1 MRDERNEK
9 STETHGDDIARDDE
23 TTPRRTTNATTN
35 TKRPRRTAEETTT
48 RMMMMMTDETT
59 TTTEDG
65 VTATAT
71 AMEIDEDLHS
81 RQLAVYGR
89 DSFRRLAR
97 ARALVIGARGLGV
110 EIAKNVILAGARA
123 TTVADDE
130 TCGWSDL
137 ASQFYTSE
145 EDVVGKGG
153 GKTRAE
159 VCVGK
164 LQELNPA
171 VEVRAMSRARVDAD
185 VVGAHEVVV
194 CTETSEKEAAMVN
207 AMCRA
212 KGVAFIKADVRGV
225 FGSVFCDFGD
235 AFDVADVDGEEA
247 LTCIVASV
255 SNDSPALVTCIED
268 ERVELQDGQRV
279 TFSEVKGM
287 TELNG
292 VSATVKNVKKH
303 SFELDLDT
311 ANFSPYVGGG
321 IATQV
326 KETKTLKFQPYADA
340 LASPG
345 DFLLS
350 DFAKM
355 ERSPQLHVAF
365 GALDAYTEK
374 YGDAPTPGSDVDA
387 DKFIAEAEALNATR
401 KAVDEVDKDL
411 LRIFAKTCRGY
422 LSPMA
427 AMFGGIVGQE
437 VVKACTGKFSPLFQ
451 WFYFDSVES
460 LPETLTEEDLAPR
473 GDRYDGQVACFG
485 RAAQEKILNQKIFLV
500 GAGALGCEFL
510 KNFACMGLSCGD
522 RGHLAVTDD
531 DVIEKSNLSRQ
542 FLFRDWNIGQGKSVC
557 ASNAAAVINPAL
569 KVRAL
574 ENRVSPDTEDVFDD
588 DFWQGL
594 DIVVNALDNVNA
606 RLYVDSRCVYFQKPL
621 LESGTLGTKC
631 NTQMVI
637 PNMTENYGASR
648 DPPEKSAP
656 MCTLHSFPHNIDHC
670 LTWARSEFEGA
681 FEKAPAEANSYLAKP
696 DEYRSAALGNPDA
709 STRENVEKVAAVL
722 LKSACATY
730 QECVA
735 WARGQFQ
742 EQFHDKILQLTFT
755 FPEDAVTSTG
765 SPFWSA
771 PKRFPRPVIFSSS
784 DVAHVTLIRALANL
798 KAELG
803 GVERPAAGVNDD
815 AALVQ
820 MIEKVDVPAFT
831 PKKGVKIE
839 TDPKANTAASNIP
852 EGIDDEAVITELL
865 TRLDEKRAS
874 LGDAYRLNVIEF
886 EKDDDTNFHM
896 DAIAGLSNMRA
907 RNYDIGEVD
916 KLKAKFI
923 AGRIIPAIAT
933 TTAMATGLVCLEL
946 YKVLNGAKIEAY
958 RNTFANLALPLFAM
972 AEPIAAKTDSFKD
985 LKWSMWDRWVLE
997 GDLTVQDVL
1006 DHFEAKGLI
1015 AYSMS
1020 VGASL
1025 VYNNIFPKHK
1035 ERLNQKLSE
1044 LVQTIAKLEI
1054 PAKRR
1059 HFDIV
1064 VACED
1069 DDGED
1074 VDIPMVSIRFR

>member
-1 MRDERNEK
+1 MARV
-9 STETHGDDIARDDE
+9 SADDAR
-23 TTPRRTTNATTN
+23 P
-35 TKRPRRTAEETTT
+35 
-48 RMMMMMTDETT
+48 
-59 TTTEDG
+59 
-65 VTATAT
+65 
-71 AMEIDEDLHS
+71 MEIDEDLHS

-89 DSFRRLAR
+89 DTFRKLAS
-97 ARALVIGARGLGV
+97 ARVLIVGVRGLGC
-110 EIAKNVILAGARA
+110 EIAKNVVLAGVRGCGLM
-123 TTVADDE
+123 DDG
-130 TCGWSDL
+130 TCGGED
-137 ASQFYTSE
+137 AAAQFYVDERAIADGVS
-145 EDVVGKGG
+145 
-153 GKTRAE
+153 RAE
-159 VCVGK
+159 ACAGK

-171 VEVRAMSRARVDAD
+171 VEVVTHAGDALD
-185 VVGAHEVVV
+185 AKLVSGYRVVV
-194 CTETSEKEAAMVN
+194 ACEQTEETCKALN
-207 AMCRA
+207 AMCRSSGA
-212 KGVAFIKADVRGV
+212 AFIKADVRGV

-235 AFDVADVDGEEA
+235 AFDVVDVDGEEA

-255 SNDSPALVTCIED
+255 SNDFPALVTCIED

-279 TFSEVKGM
+279 TFSEVRGM

-292 VSATVKNVKKH
+292 VPCVVKNVKKH

-311 ANFSPYVGGG
+311 SAFSPYVGGG

-326 KETKTLKFQPYADA
+326 KETKTLKFTPYADA

-355 ERSPQLHVAF
+355 DRSPQLHLAF
-365 GALDAYTEK
+365 GALDAYVAK
-374 YGDAPTPGSDVDA
+374 HGVAPVPGSDADA
-387 DKFIAEAEALNATR
+387 DKFVAEAEALNSRR
-401 KAVDEVDKDL
+401 KAVDELDKEL
-411 LRIFAKTCRGY
+411 LKTFAKTCRGY
-422 LSPMA
+422 ISPMA

-437 VVKACTGKFSPLFQ
+437 VVKACTGKFHPLFQ

-460 LPETLTEEDLAPR
+460 LPENLTEEDLAPR
-473 GDRYDGQVACFG
+473 GDRYDGQVMCFG
-485 RAAQEKILNQKIFLV
+485 RKMQDKLMDQKIFLV

-510 KNFACMGLSCGD
+510 KNFACMGLSCGAN
-522 RGHLAVTDD
+522 GGVTVTDD

-557 ASNAAAVINPAL
+557 ASNAARVINPSL
-569 KVRAL
+569 NVKAL

-588 DFWQGL
+588 EFWQGL
-594 DIVVNALDNVNA
+594 DVVVNALDNVNA

-681 FEKAPAEANSYLAKP
+681 FEKAPAEANSYLSKP
-696 DEYRSAALGNPDA
+696 EEYASAALANPDA
-709 STRENVEKVAAVL
+709 STRENVEKVALML
-722 LKSACATY
+722 LKSSCSTY
-730 QECVA
+730 DDCVA
-735 WARGQFQ
+735 WARRQFQ
-742 EQFHDKILQLTFT
+742 EQFHDKIKQLTFT

-784 DVAHVTLIRALANL
+784 DVAHMTLIRALANL
-798 KAELG
+798 KAEVC
-803 GVERPAAGVNDD
+803 GVARPAAGINDD
-815 AALVQ
+815 AELVRLVEQ
-820 MIEKVDVPAFT
+820 VQVAPFE

-839 TDPKANTAASNIP
+839 TDPKANTATSSIP
-852 EGIDDEAVITELL
+852 EGVDDESMIKDLL
-865 TRLDEKRAS
+865 AQLEAKRAS
-874 LGDAYRLNVIEF
+874 LGANYRLSVIEF

-907 RNYDIGEVD
+907 RNYEIGEVD

-946 YKVLNGAKIEAY
+946 YKVLKGAKMEEY

-972 AEPIAAKTDSFKD
+972 AEPIAAKQDKYKD
-985 LKWSMWDRWVLE
+985 LSWSMWDRWILE
-997 GDLTVQDVL
+997 GDLTVQEVL
-1006 DHFEAKGLI
+1006 DHFESKGLI

-1025 VYNNIFPKHK
+1025 VYNNIFPKHR
-1035 ERLNQKLSE
+1035 ERLNQKLSD
-1044 LVQTIAKLEI
+1044 LVQTIAKMEI

-1074 VDIPMVSIRFR
+1074 VDIPMVSVRFR